1 MTVTP
6 DDLRI
11 LAALL
16 AMAVAGML
24 GLDFMR
30 EREVDVL
37 KQQLR
42 EAEARAD
49 ERLRLLEQDAFGD
62 SWQPKR

>member
-1 MTVTP
+1 MPITLE
-6 DDLRI
+6 DLSI

-16 AMAVAGML
+16 AMAVAAML

-30 EREVDVL
+30 EHEVDRL
-37 KQQLR
+37 RKQLL

-62 SWQPKR
+62 SWQRRR